1 MSQPRKVEA
10 PVVIIGGGI
19 VGCAAAYYLAQKD
32 VQALVLEKSVVGG
45 GASGRNAGGV
55 RAQCRDRR
63 ERLLAMAS
71 IKLWEGLQEE
81 LDADMEYV
89 QDGNIR
95 LATNEERMAQLER
108 EVDEELA
115 DGLKVEVWDRA
126 ELRWRAPYLSDQF
139 TGAKYCATDGIAN
152 PILSTWAFAWAAQR
166 LGVKLIPH
174 TEVVDIEMQDRQITS
189 VLARG
194 REGELAVETPLVVHA
209 GGPWVPQLSQTL
221 GVDIPVKPSRT
232 VIAVTQRMPFI
243 FKEFLSS
250 HDVGVYAR
258 PACSGHIHVGGVGV
272 RSYTFDKEVPL
283 DTLNHL
289 GRAIQMV
296 PALEDAKL
304 LRAWAG
310 TLAMTPDGL
319 PIVGPVDGIEG
330 YLLATGFSGHGFCL
344 GPITGQLLSE
354 LVVEG
359 GASIPLTN
367 LHLSRFSRKHA

>member
-1 MSQPRKVEA
+1 MPVA
-10 PVVIIGGGI
+10 P
-19 VGCAAAYYLAQKD
+19 
-32 VQALVLEKSVVGG
+32 
-45 GASGRNAGGV
+45 
-55 RAQCRDRR
+55 
-63 ERLLAMAS
+63 
-71 IKLWEGLQEE
+71 
-81 LDADMEYV
+81 
-89 QDGNIR
+89 
-95 LATNEERMAQLER
+95 
-108 EVDEELA
+108 
-115 DGLKVEVWDRA
+115 WD
-126 ELRWRAPYLSDQF
+126 
-139 TGAKYCATDGIAN
+139 
-152 PILSTWAFAWAAQR
+152 
-166 LGVKLIPH
+166 
-174 TEVVDIEMQDRQITS
+174 
-189 VLARG
+189 
-194 REGELAVETPLVVHA
+194 
-209 GGPWVPQLSQTL
+209 PQLSQTL

>member
-1 MSQPRKVEA
+1 MSQPRKIEA

-32 VQALVLEKSVVGG
+32 VPALVLEKSVVGG
-45 GASGRNAGGV
+45 EASGRNAGGV

-81 LDADMEYV
+81 LGTDMEYV

-108 EVDEELA
+108 EAEEELA
-115 DGLKVEVWDRA
+115 DGLKVDVWDRE
-126 ELRWRAPYLSDQF
+126 ELRRRAPYLSEQF
-139 TGAKYCATDGIAN
+139 IGAKYCATDGIAN

-166 LGVKLIPH
+166 LGVKLMSH
-174 TEVVDIEMQDRQITS
+174 TEVVDIEVQDGQVTS

-194 REGELAVETPLVVHA
+194 REGELAVETPLVIHA

-221 GVDIPVKPSRT
+221 GIDIPVEPSRT
-232 VIAVTQRMPFI
+232 VIAVTQRTPFI

-258 PACSGHIHVGGVGV
+258 PARSGHIHVGGVGV
-272 RSYTFDKEVPL
+272 RSYTFDQAVPL

-296 PALEDAKL
+296 PALQGAKL

-319 PIVGPVDGIEG
+319 PIVGPVDGIRG

-344 GPITGQLLSE
+344 GPIMGKLLSE

-359 GASIPLTN
+359 ESSIPLTD
-367 LHLSRFSRKHA
+367 LRLCRFSKKQA

>member
-1 MSQPRKVEA
+1 MCGCLLPGPERCAGTGAGK
-10 PVVIIGGGI
+10 
-19 VGCAAAYYLAQKD
+19 VGCW
-32 VQALVLEKSVVGG
+32 G